1 MVAIKTEITVT
12 YTPILNLSAVGR
24 DLAGPY
30 MIYGAVAQ
38 IKDAGRPGERIILI
52 FEEDGFVIDFDWLRI
67 AFLGQSSREGY
78 DDENGPLRFF
88 FELVAKIEKL
98 PGFGKIKELKLDT
111 WDVIEV
117 SEGALADPVAFKE
130 KYLSTQS
137 YSTKGDL
144 DDLYVN
150 LTYKSPS
157 RSWEWVFGP
166 YKKKADWD
174 KHSLLVFPQRN
185 IDDLLNKDGIL
196 SRVQIT
202 DTGSKAN
209 HKLYLSMYKDAKD
222 ILSGIV

>member
-1 MVAIKTEITVT
+1 MVAIKTGITVT

-24 DLAGPY
+24 DLATPY
-30 MIYGAVAQ
+30 MIYGGVAQ
-38 IKDAGRPGERIILI
+38 IKEVGRPGERIILI
-52 FEEDGFVIDFDWLRI
+52 FEEDGFIIDFDWLRI
-67 AFLGQSSREGY
+67 AFLGQGSREGY

-88 FELVAKIEKL
+88 FELVAKIESL
-98 PGFGKIKELKLDT
+98 PGFGKIKELKLDM

-117 SEGALADPVAFKE
+117 SEGAVADPAAFKE

-144 DDLYVN
+144 DDLHVN

-166 YKKKADWD
+166 YKQNVDLD
-174 KHSLLVFPQRN
+174 KHSLLIFTTRN
-185 IDDLLNKDGIL
+185 IDDLINKDGIL
-196 SRVQIT
+196 SRVVIT
-202 DTGSKAN
+202 DTGSKAH
-209 HKLYLSMYKDAKD
+209 HKLYLSLYKDAKD